1 MTWVEKTFAE
11 LAPAE
16 LYAILALRQRV
27 FIVEQTCIY
36 QDLDGLDDRCLHLWT
51 RDAAGK
57 ISAYLRILPPGLAYP
72 EPSLG
77 RVIVDPAARGTG
89 LGRELMS
96 QGLARARAKYG
107 PRPLRIAAQRYLER
121 FYASLGFRRA
131 SEDYV
136 EDGIPHLEMV
146 MEGS

>member
-1 MTWVEKTFAE
+1 MTWLEKTFAE
-11 LAPAE
+11 LSPAE

-36 QDLDGLDDRCLHLWT
+36 QDLDGLDDRSLHLWT
-51 RDAAGK
+51 CDVTGQ
-57 ISAYLRILPPGLAYP
+57 ISAYLRILPPGLVYP

-89 LGRELMS
+89 LGRALMRE
-96 QGLARARAKYG
+96 GLARARAKYG
-107 PRPLRIAAQRYLER
+107 PRPVRIAAQRYLER

-131 SEDYV
+131 GEDYDL
-136 EDGIPHLEMV
+136 DGIMHCEMV
-146 MEGS
+146 AEA